1 MPVLEELIARAQTYF
16 GEDLKDIVVLH
27 VNHCMDN
34 SFYFSELL
42 NRLFYRA
49 VFVGA
54 PYNENTVGLGWSFPA
69 YYGRRT
75 RQSCQLWREDSCFL
89 QGPMPFMEAV
99 ERMIEEALRRD
110 LLPLIESGKRLLV
123 LEDGG

>member
-69 YYGRRT
+69 
-75 RQSCQLWREDSCFL
+75 
-89 QGPMPFMEAV
+89 
-99 ERMIEEALRRD
+99 
-110 LLPLIESGKRLLV
+110 
-123 LEDGG
+123 